1 MDEELVARVVTDEE
15 LDSEDRTMAEEL
27 IRLDVKDLDRV
38 EFRVE

>member
-1 MDEELVARVVTDEE
+1 MDEELVARVITDEE
-15 LDSEDRTMAEEL
+15 LDGEDRAVAEEL